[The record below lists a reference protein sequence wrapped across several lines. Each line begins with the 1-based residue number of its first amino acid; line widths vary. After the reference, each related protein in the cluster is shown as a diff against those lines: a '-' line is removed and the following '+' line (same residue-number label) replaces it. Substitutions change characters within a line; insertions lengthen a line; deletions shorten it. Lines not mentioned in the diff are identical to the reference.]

1 MHARHEIVNSFLE
14 DQDEE
19 YGDAAGLVHTRD
31 ELVNS
36 ILEDEDELIAA
47 HRRQIE
53 DTMAIVRLE
62 MNLLAEVCPCH
73 QQIVDWNTWLACTPT
88 VLLPS
93 A

>member
-1 MHARHEIVNSFLE
+1 MMTIWPEPENAESMLN
-14 DQDEE
+14 
-19 YGDAAGLVHTRD
+19 AAGLVHTRD

-62 MNLLAEVCPCH
+62 MNLLAEVCACL
-73 QQIVDWNTWLACTPT
+73 WLH
-88 VLLPS
+88 L
-93 A
+93 